1 VQFFQVQGIFSLLL
15 QEFVGI
21 RRRDI
26 KNGMGCQAKKRKRRQ
41 DQDDM
46 GEKPAREGSGLI
58 QPMSFMPSMSAGW
71 I

>member
-1 VQFFQVQGIFSLLL
+1 MEWGVKQ
-15 QEFVGI
+15 
-21 RRRDI
+21 
-26 KNGMGCQAKKRKRRQ
+26 KKRKRRQ